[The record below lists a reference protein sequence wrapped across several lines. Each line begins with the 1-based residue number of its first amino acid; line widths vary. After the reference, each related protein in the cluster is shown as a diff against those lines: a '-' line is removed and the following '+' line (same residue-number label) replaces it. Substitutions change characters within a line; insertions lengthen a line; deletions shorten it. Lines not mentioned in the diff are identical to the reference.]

1 MYLKFKNKKDKNLQY
16 NRRETKTRYLNNCL
30 FDVVVVGFFF
40 CIIII
45 IVIVVGNNN
54 NYIYI

>member
-30 FDVVVVGFFF
+30 FDVVVGFFLY
-40 CIIII
+40 
-45 IVIVVGNNN
+45 N
-54 NYIYI
+54 NYNSNSSR